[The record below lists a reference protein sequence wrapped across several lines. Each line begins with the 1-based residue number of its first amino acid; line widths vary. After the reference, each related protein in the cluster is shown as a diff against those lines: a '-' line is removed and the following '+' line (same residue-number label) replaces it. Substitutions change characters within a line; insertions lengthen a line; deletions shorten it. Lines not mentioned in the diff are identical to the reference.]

1 MIKVA
6 MVKSDGQVAYTI
18 SPAVDDMYV
27 DGQSY
32 NGCVARHISHESND
46 QDVISTW
53 YWSDGWQTRDAQPSV
68 YHEWIDSAWVF
79 SGVLFWSDVRGSRD
93 IKLFSCD
100 WTQMPDAQLTDA
112 KKAEWTAYRQALR
125 DIPETYSGATSLDDI
140 IWPTEPR

>member
-27 DGQSY
+27 NGQSY

-112 KKAEWTAYRQALR
+112 KKAEWTTYRQALR

>member
-32 NGCVARHISHESND
+32 NGCVARHISHESD
-46 QDVISTW
+46 VQDVISTW

-112 KKAEWTAYRQALR
+112 KKAEWTTYRQSLR